1 MEWFEDELGVDEVGR
16 GPLAGPVVVAA
27 VWLPP
32 GFDLT
37 GLGDSKALTERQRQP
52 QAARTRTAATCH
64 VVAMTHED
72 VDQFNVL
79 GATEEGMR
87 RAVAAIQKSAP
98 RAAIDG
104 NRVPPGLAL
113 PGRAIVKGDRHH
125 AAIAAASILAKV
137 ERDAYMIAAGRRWP
151 QYGFEKHKG
160 YPSPTHLEALNRY
173 GPCPIHR
180 RSFAPVRQAE
190 RQGCLVLNP

>member
-32 GFDLT
+32 GFDIT
-37 GLGDSKALTERQRQP
+37 GLGDSKALTERQRQT
-52 QAARTRTAATCH
+52 QAARIRAEATFH
-64 VVAMTHED
+64 VVAMTHDD
-72 VDQFNVL
+72 VDQYNVL

-87 RAVAAIQKSAP
+87 RAVAAIQKSAQRAIQKSAQ

-104 NRVPPGLAL
+104 NRVPLGLAL

-160 YPSPTHLEALNRY
+160 
-173 GPCPIHR
+173 
-180 RSFAPVRQAE
+180 
-190 RQGCLVLNP
+190 